1 MKQRSDPRHLHRIK
15 IIQDLFSWSFSVKKR
30 APQDIREI
38 VENLAEIDTLIEK
51 SAPDRP
57 LTQIN
62 RIDLAIL
69 RNSIFELII
78 APRFHRDHVIS
89 QHGSIEEDCDCDIIK
104 KDVPPKVVVDEAV
117 ELGKEFGSDSTSSFV
132 NGALGKLIEL
142 KKIKI

>member
-1 MKQRSDPRHLHRIK
+1 MKTSKDPRHLKRIK

-30 APQDIREI
+30 APSDIKEI
-38 VENLAEIDTLIEK
+38 VEHLSEIDSLIEK
-51 SAPDRP
+51 SAPNRP

-78 APRFHRDHVIS
+78 KGDT
-89 QHGSIEEDCDCDIIK
+89 
-104 KDVPPKVVVDEAV
+104 PPKVVVDEAV

-132 NGALGKLIEL
+132 NGALGKLIEI
-142 KKIKI
+142 KKIRT